1 MGGQTW
7 SGWEEHSRQ
16 ERERLRPC
24 DVREQA
30 MKETSG
36 SRDWRSHLRLVR
48 LGGGGLACTRSLC
61 A

>member
-36 SRDWRSHLRLVR
+36 S
-48 LGGGGLACTRSLC
+48 
-61 A
+61 

>member
-1 MGGQTW
+1 MLIRRDRWGCIRASNGGQTW

-16 ERERLRPC
+16 GRERLRPC

-36 SRDWRSHLRLVR
+36 S
-48 LGGGGLACTRSLC
+48 
-61 A
+61 